1 MKKPDYV
8 PQEVWDEYNAKLDRY
23 MERWARKVLIVTD
36 GKVERMSD
44 VVKGNA
50 PMKKAKKVAAVV
62 RAVPESPEGEAA
74 RALAAEEPVFARL
87 KNGRTKKPLQ
97 TERVAAI
104 LDALRRTYPGVV
116 CALNHRSAWE
126 LTVATILSAQCT
138 DVRVNLVTPA
148 LFKAYPTPKDMAAAS
163 LPELEELIR
172 TTGFFRNK
180 AKSIQGAAEAVVN
193 EFGNQVPQTM
203 EEMLRLPGVARKTA
217 NVVLGSWYE
226 IAVGVVVDTHVHRL
240 SRRLELTAEEDPV
253 KVEQDLMKII
263 PQDRWIAFSHE
274 LIHHG
279 RQICVART
287 PRCAD
292 CTLERVCNAAD
303 KTWSSH

>member
-1 MKKPDYV
+1 MATTKV
-8 PQEVWDEYNAKLDRY
+8 VRTAAKAKSPVGVK
-23 MERWARKVLIVTD
+23 ARAIAATEPVAAK
-36 GKVERMSD
+36 
-44 VVKGNA
+44 
-50 PMKKAKKVAAVV
+50 KKAGKT
-62 RAVPESPEGEAA
+62 
-74 RALAAEEPVFARL
+74 L
-87 KNGRTKKPLQ
+87 KPLDPA
-97 TERVAAI
+97 RIAAI
-104 LDALRRTYPGVV
+104 LDALRKTYPGVV

-148 LFKAYPTPKDMAAAS
+148 LFKAFPTPKAMAGAS

-180 AKSIQGAAEAVVN
+180 AKSIKGAARVVVE
-193 EFGNQVPQTM
+193 EFGGKVPETM
-203 EEMLRLPGVARKTA
+203 EEILRLPGVARKTG
-217 NVVLGSWYE
+217 NVVLGSWFG
-226 IAVGVVVDTHVHRL
+226 IAVGVVVDTHVMRL
-240 SRRLELTAEEDPV
+240 SRRLELTKETAPE

-263 PQDRWIAFSHE
+263 PQDRWIDVSHE

-287 PRCAD
+287 PRCVD
-292 CTLERVCNAAD
+292 CTLERLCNSSD